1 MHNKLDF
8 INQVIW
14 CIGLS
19 RKEHLSENDRGT
31 LEEEELLGYGFNL
44 LPQKGYKL

>member
-1 MHNKLDF
+1 MHNKLDC

-19 RKEHLSENDRGT
+19 RKEHLSENDRGSGGNVR
-31 LEEEELLGYGFNL
+31 LRFQFIASEER
-44 LPQKGYKL
+44 

>member
-31 LEEEELLGYGFNL
+31 LEEFGYAFNL